1 MLLIF
6 LDTCNLIVDL
16 VMFSLEF
23 LHLLDLIL
31 DQPVNLVP
39 GQAQRIHSLKIH
51 RTKAELRSL
60 VPDEAPPE
68 YEGDEIIEI
77 EESEG
82 DFQVKSEPEDA
93 DLLVVVELPR
103 GFAFAAEEP
112 QDGNYS

>member
-1 MLLIF
+1 MATNYTLYLVTNSDILVMCIFIIDGDASPCIRFLLNV

-51 RTKAELRSL
+51 RTKAAIPTPNIMS
-60 VPDEAPPE
+60 
-68 YEGDEIIEI
+68 I
-77 EESEG
+77 
-82 DFQVKSEPEDA
+82 
-93 DLLVVVELPR
+93 
-103 GFAFAAEEP
+103 
-112 QDGNYS
+112 